1 MSTDVEALFKEKSIP
16 DIRDYNLEV
25 SQEITRTRD
34 EFNQQLRGRYEEIL
48 DVTHEVRRLLAQSKE
63 VDSKLMDLCFNDTK
77 YKLESISEVQLGSH
91 KNSAGRSNENTYV
104 ENAQCILILTN
115 WIQAVKVFMKDP
127 CSSKNLDEVLAK
139 FQTIESST
147 PDSSYSGM
155 ILKHCARMES
165 FILEQKPA
173 FNPLQWVKVHNLFH
187 EGQNQ
192 FGFKHAEEIEA
203 LAYDALLTNEDL
215 IHHPSSANIDP
226 LVQNFI
232 GSAVFKQRLIARF
245 TDNIQQ
251 HFEKY
256 EKARQITSEEIK
268 VYQLSDERNLA
279 QFVQNVNLYCFGF
292 TNVVGQKLNDLIE
305 DVIECLRN
313 LKAAGADEKCMNP
326 IKERIIALLDEEI
339 NTRQSASDEA
349 TICTEISENEL
360 DVISENDKIP
370 EDQKNSVKEQDEGD
384 KAEKDE
390 EDTKKNSD
398 LDSKTSVDATTTQAE
413 DADTSG
419 IDTEIESHKQYEGK
433 KEMTNSPTIAEN
445 EPKESLG
452 KQDSDKNLASNG
464 AFATSKLSNSGESEV
479 ADPDASVESDRQ
491 NVSSPLTSNVAAE
504 PIWQQAS
511 DYDPTREDQKKKE
524 LKNNSDG
531 DNQNESL
538 EKMSPSTGI
547 LIQKL
552 ISTTNQKHLAEYL
565 SSKIEFIRSL

>member
-1 MSTDVEALFKEKSIP
+1 MSTDVETLFKEKSIS
-16 DIRDYNLEV
+16 DIRDYNLEI
-25 SQEITRTRD
+25 SHEITRTRD
-34 EFNQQLRGRYEEIL
+34 QFNQQLRGRYEEIL

-91 KNSAGRSNENTYV
+91 KNPAFRTNENTYV
-104 ENAQCILILTN
+104 EGAQWILILTN

-127 CSSKNLDEVLAK
+127 CSSKNLDDVLAK
-139 FQTIESST
+139 FETIGSSP
-147 PDSSYSGM
+147 PDSPYSEM

-173 FNPLQWVKVHNLFH
+173 FNPLQWVKVFNLFH

-192 FGFKHAEEIEA
+192 FGFEHAEEIEV

-232 GSAVFKQRLIARF
+232 GSAVFKQRLIAKF

-256 EKARQITSEEIK
+256 EKASQITSEEIN
-268 VYQLSDERNLA
+268 VYQLDDERNLA
-279 QFVQNVNLYCFGF
+279 QFVQNINLYCFGF
-292 TNVVGQKLNDLIE
+292 TTVVSQKLNDLIE
-305 DVIECLRN
+305 DVIECLHN
-313 LKAAGADEKCMNP
+313 LKAAGANKKCMNP

-339 NTRQSASDEA
+339 VRRQSSSVET
-349 TICTEISENEL
+349 TICTEISENEADL
-360 DVISENDKIP
+360 ISENDKIR
-370 EDQKNSVKEQDEGD
+370 EDQIHSVKEQDEGD

-390 EDTKKNSD
+390 GDTKKNSD
-398 LDSKTSVDATTTQAE
+398 LDSNTSVDATKTTE
-413 DADTSG
+413 ENADTPG
-419 IDTEIESHKQYEGK
+419 VDTVNESHKQCKGE
-433 KEMTNSPTIAEN
+433 KEMTNSATIVEN
-445 EPKESLG
+445 ESKESHA
-452 KQDSDKNLASNG
+452 KQDSNENFASDR
-464 AFATSKLSNSGESEV
+464 ALVTSELSNSGESE
-479 ADPDASVESDRQ
+479 ATDADASVESDLQ
-491 NVSSPLTSNVAAE
+491 KVSIPLANNVAKD
-504 PIWQQAS
+504 PVTQQPS
-511 DYDPTREDQKKKE
+511 EYDPTREDQKKE
-524 LKNNSDG
+524 LENNSDG
-531 DNQNESL
+531 DNKNESL

-547 LIQKL
+547 LIQEL